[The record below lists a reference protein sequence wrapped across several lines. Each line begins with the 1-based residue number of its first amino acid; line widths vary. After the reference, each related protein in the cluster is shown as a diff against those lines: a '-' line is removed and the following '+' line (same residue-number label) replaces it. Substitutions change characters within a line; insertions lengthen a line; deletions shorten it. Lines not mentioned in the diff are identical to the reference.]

1 MSGFSFRSFVLQII
15 PGVLIL
21 VFLACLFSSEL
32 ISYVSSQI
40 GFLIQNSSLWVVAGV
55 FLLMIAFA
63 VGVLVDFVAD
73 IIESLL
79 CLFFKQ
85 PLFYLLTKKQ
95 WMGIS
100 LAHKSEIL
108 KMLCSHAA
116 LKYHPGD
123 LFLGKEL
130 ERNINNS
137 LCNVFLHGYNSI
149 SKPRG
154 FVDWVR
160 NSFRHKIAINYLLQV
175 TKNRCFIGCNN
186 YQKEQM
192 ESFFELYIFS
202 RNIALTLL
210 CFLLFLAF
218 ALQSDLVLAL
228 VPIPLVFALA
238 SYRYNLYYCRLMLGS
253 LLAK

>member
-21 VFLACLFSSEL
+21 VLLVGLFRDNLLPSANTQVDQL
-32 ISYVSSQI
+32 T
-40 GFLIQNSSLWVVAGV
+40 QNSSLWVVAGV
-55 FLLMIAFA
+55 FLLMVAFA
-63 VGVLVDFVAD
+63 IGVLVDFVAD
-73 IIESLL
+73 MIKSLL

-85 PLFYLLTKKQ
+85 PVFYLLTKKQ

-100 LAHKSEIL
+100 LAHRSEIL
-108 KMLCSHAA
+108 KMLCSYAA

-123 LFLGKEL
+123 LYLGKEV

-137 LCNVFLHGYNSI
+137 LSTVFLHGYNAI
-149 SKPRG
+149 SKPG
-154 FVDWVR
+154 GAVDRVR
-160 NSFRHKIAINYLLQV
+160 NSLRHKIAINYLLQV

-202 RNIALTLL
+202 RNVALTLL
-210 CFLLFLAF
+210 CSLVILACSGGGLALAF
-218 ALQSDLVLAL
+218 L
-228 VPIPLVFALA
+228 PIPLVFALA
-238 SYRYNLYYCRLMLGS
+238 SYRYNLYYWLS
-253 LLAK
+253 

>member
-21 VFLACLFSSEL
+21 VLLVGLFRDNLLPSANTQVDQL
-32 ISYVSSQI
+32 T
-40 GFLIQNSSLWVVAGV
+40 QNSSLWVVAGV
-55 FLLMIAFA
+55 FLLMVAFA
-63 VGVLVDFVAD
+63 IGVLVDFVAD
-73 IIESLL
+73 MIESLL

-85 PLFYLLTKKQ
+85 PVFYLLTKKQ

-100 LAHKSEIL
+100 LAHRSEIL
-108 KMLCSHAA
+108 KMLCSYAA

-123 LFLGKEL
+123 LYLGKEV

-137 LCNVFLHGYNSI
+137 LCTVFLHGYNSI
-149 SKPRG
+149 SKPG
-154 FVDWVR
+154 GAVDRAR
-160 NSFRHKIAINYLLQV
+160 NSLRHKIAINYLLQV

-202 RNIALTLL
+202 RNVALTLL
-210 CFLLFLAF
+210 CSLVILACSGGGLALAF
-218 ALQSDLVLAL
+218 L
-228 VPIPLVFALA
+228 PIPLVFALA

-253 LLAK
+253 MLG

>member
-21 VFLACLFSSEL
+21 VLLVGLFRDNLLPSANTQVDQL
-32 ISYVSSQI
+32 T
-40 GFLIQNSSLWVVAGV
+40 QNSSLWVVAGV
-55 FLLMIAFA
+55 FLLMVAFA
-63 VGVLVDFVAD
+63 IGVLVDFVAD
-73 IIESLL
+73 MIESLL

-85 PLFYLLTKKQ
+85 PVFYLLTKKQ

-100 LAHKSEIL
+100 LAHRSEIL
-108 KMLCSHAA
+108 KMLCSYAA

-123 LFLGKEL
+123 LYLGKEV

-137 LCNVFLHGYNSI
+137 LCTVFLHGYNSI
-149 SKPRG
+149 SKPG
-154 FVDWVR
+154 GAVDRAR
-160 NSFRHKIAINYLLQV
+160 NSLRHKIAINYLLQV

-202 RNIALTLL
+202 RNVALTLCVL
-210 CFLLFLAF
+210 WSFWLVRVADLLWHSCPSLWC
-218 ALQSDLVLAL
+218 LHL
-228 VPIPLVFALA
+228 
-238 SYRYNLYYCRLMLGS
+238 RLTGTIFITVG
-253 LLAK
+253 

>member
-21 VFLACLFSSEL
+21 VLLVGLFRDNLLPSANTQVDQL
-32 ISYVSSQI
+32 T
-40 GFLIQNSSLWVVAGV
+40 QNSSLWMVAGV
-55 FLLMIAFA
+55 FLLMVAFA
-63 VGVLVDFVAD
+63 FGVLVDFVAD
-73 IIESLL
+73 MIESLL

-85 PLFYLLTKKQ
+85 PVFYLLTKKQ

-100 LAHKSEIL
+100 LAHRSEIL
-108 KMLCSHAA
+108 KMLCSYAA

-123 LFLGKEL
+123 LYLGKEM

-137 LCNVFLHGYNSI
+137 LSTVFLHGYNSI
-149 SKPRG
+149 SKPG
-154 FVDWVR
+154 GAVDRAR
-160 NSFRHKIAINYLLQV
+160 NSLRHKIAINYLLQV

-202 RNIALTLL
+202 RNVALTLL
-210 CFLLFLAF
+210 CSVVFLAF
-218 ALQSDLVLAL
+218 SGSGLAL
-228 VPIPLVFALA
+228 AFLPIPLVFALA

-253 LLAK
+253 MLG

>member
-21 VFLACLFSSEL
+21 VLLVGLFRDNLLPSANTQVDQL
-32 ISYVSSQI
+32 T
-40 GFLIQNSSLWVVAGV
+40 QNSSLWVVAGV
-55 FLLMIAFA
+55 FLLMVAFA
-63 VGVLVDFVAD
+63 IGVLVDFVAD
-73 IIESLL
+73 MIESLL

-85 PLFYLLTKKQ
+85 PVFYLLTKKQ

-100 LAHKSEIL
+100 LAHRSEIL
-108 KMLCSHAA
+108 KMLCSYAA

-123 LFLGKEL
+123 LYLGKEM

-137 LCNVFLHGYNSI
+137 LCTVFLHGYNAI
-149 SKPRG
+149 SKPG
-154 FVDWVR
+154 GVVDRAR
-160 NSFRHKIAINYLLQV
+160 NSLRHKIAINYLLQV

-202 RNIALTLL
+202 RNVALTLL
-210 CFLLFLAF
+210 CSVVFLAF
-218 ALQSDLVLAL
+218 SGYGLAFAFL
-228 VPIPLVFALA
+228 PIPMVFALA

-253 LLAK
+253 MLG

>member
-1 MSGFSFRSFVLQII
+1 MVLLLGLFWEHLLSSTNTQI
-15 PGVLIL
+15 
-21 VFLACLFSSEL
+21 
-32 ISYVSSQI
+32 SQ
-40 GFLIQNSSLWVVAGV
+40 LIQNSSLWVVAGV
-55 FLLMIAFA
+55 SLLMVAFA
-63 VGVLVDFVAD
+63 IGVIVDFVAD

-85 PLFYLLTKKQ
+85 PVYYLLTKKH

-100 LAHKSEIL
+100 LAHRSEIL
-108 KMLCSHAA
+108 KMLCSYAA

-123 LFLGKEL
+123 LFLGNDA

-137 LCNVFLHGYNSI
+137 LYKVFHGYNSI

-154 FVDWVR
+154 IVDRVR

-175 TKNRCFIGCNN
+175 TKNWCFIGCNN
-186 YQKEQM
+186 YQKEQI

-210 CFLLFLAF
+210 CSLIIWAC
-218 ALQSDLVLAL
+218 AVPSNLAL
-228 VPIPLVFALA
+228 ALLPIPFVFALA

-253 LLAK
+253 LLAAKI

>member
-21 VFLACLFSSEL
+21 VLLVGLFWKDLLSFTISERGGIL
-32 ISYVSSQI
+32 VDNGS
-40 GFLIQNSSLWVVAGV
+40 FWVVAGV
-55 FLLMIAFA
+55 FLLMVAFA
-63 VGVLVDFVAD
+63 IGVLVDFVAD
-73 IIESLL
+73 MIESLL

-85 PLFYLLTKKQ
+85 PVFYLLTKKQ

-100 LAHKSEIL
+100 LAHRSEIL
-108 KMLCSHAA
+108 KMLCSYAA

-123 LFLGKEL
+123 LYLGKEV

-137 LCNVFLHGYNSI
+137 LSTVFLHGYNSI
-149 SKPRG
+149 SKPG
-154 FVDWVR
+154 GAVDRAR
-160 NSFRHKIAINYLLQV
+160 NSLRHKIAINYLLQV

-202 RNIALTLL
+202 RNVALTLL
-210 CFLLFLAF
+210 CSVVFLAF
-218 ALQSDLVLAL
+218 SGYGLAFAFL
-228 VPIPLVFALA
+228 PIPMVFALA

-253 LLAK
+253 MLG

>member
-21 VFLACLFSSEL
+21 VLLVGLFRDNLLPSANTQVDQL
-32 ISYVSSQI
+32 T
-40 GFLIQNSSLWVVAGV
+40 QNSSLWMVAGV
-55 FLLMIAFA
+55 FLLMVAFA
-63 VGVLVDFVAD
+63 FGVLVDFVAD
-73 IIESLL
+73 IIESIF

-85 PLFYLLTKKQ
+85 PVFYLLTKKQ

-100 LAHKSEIL
+100 LAHRSEIL
-108 KMLCSHAA
+108 KKLCSYAA

-123 LFLGKEL
+123 VYLGKEA

-137 LCNVFLHGYNSI
+137 LCTVFLHGYNAI
-149 SKPRG
+149 SKLG
-154 FVDWVR
+154 GVVDRAR

-202 RNIALTLL
+202 RNVALTLL
-210 CFLLFLAF
+210 CSLVFLAC
-218 ALQSDLVLAL
+218 SGGVLAL
-228 VPIPLVFALA
+228 AFLPIPLVFALA

-253 LLAK
+253 MLG